1 MVVWMVGM
9 KEFQLAMKLAD
20 SKVVGLVEKLV
31 YHMVYQRVARWADDL
46 VDLKDDDLAVQLVG
60 TKDIQKDVQLVER
73 MVERKAD

>member
-1 MVVWMVGM
+1 M